1 MYIIDFNPRRNCS
14 YLLLQIVHTDILSQE
29 WIFSVSNEQGINLLC
44 MYRTYIC
51 MAVYTT
57 KSFAVAAE
65 VEDDEETV
73 GVREELA
80 VSGCWG
86 LILKEP

>member
-1 MYIIDFNPRRNCS
+1 
-14 YLLLQIVHTDILSQE
+14 
-29 WIFSVSNEQGINLLC
+29 
-44 MYRTYIC
+44 

-80 VSGCWG
+80 VSGC
-86 LILKEP
+86 